1 MMKEMKETQEENNM
15 KLAKSHHFHS
25 YCREKLSQEPLAI
38 QIVMK
43 ENPRGMTARLFKQ
56 SCMSE
61 FLKTRKNV

>member
-1 MMKEMKETQEENNM
+1 M